1 MRYEYD
7 PIFQLAEDDCDVND
21 WGADWYDGEAEQL
34 ERLAAVIKNSSA
46 GGDLNKGAYTKW
58 HTTVGETKGS

>member
-1 MRYEYD
+1 MYSTC
-7 PIFQLAEDDCDVND
+7 PCLQHAEDDCDVND

-46 GGDLNKGAYTKW
+46 SGDLNKGAYTK
-58 HTTVGETKGS
+58 